1 MTTDFLNDEPPIVQV
16 GAWEESDSGQFTVT
30 LAGTPAETRAA
41 PKMTVFAQEDG
52 QLVAVEYYPAVWDEE
67 GLTLMEVA
75 E

>member
-1 MTTDFLNDEPPIVQV
+1 MTTHLNDEPPIVQV
-16 GAWEESDSGQFTVT
+16 GVWEESDSDQFTVT

-52 QLVAVEYYPAVWDEE
+52 QLVAVEYGPVVWEEE